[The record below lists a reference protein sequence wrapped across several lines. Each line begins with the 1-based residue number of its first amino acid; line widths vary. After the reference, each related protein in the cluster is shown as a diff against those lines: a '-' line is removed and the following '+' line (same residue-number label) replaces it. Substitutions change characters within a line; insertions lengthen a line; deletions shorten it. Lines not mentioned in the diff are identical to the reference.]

1 MEAIVRADGRQL
13 RLGEGQEFET
23 SRVPGEPGEII
34 VFDEVLMLLDEGD
47 ISVGTPVLNGASVSV
62 RIKAHTRGPKL
73 RFMKY
78 KNKVRYRRTLGHRQ
92 DMSRLVVESISK
104 G

>member
-13 RLGEGQEFET
+13 RLGEGQEFLV
-23 SRVPGEPGEII
+23 SRVTGEPGDS
-34 VFDEVLMLLDEGD
+34 VDLDVLMLVDGA
-47 ISVGTPVLNGASVSV
+47 SVTVGTPLVSGAKL
-62 RIKAHTRGPKL
+62 RATIQEHGRGPKL

-92 DMSRLVVESISK
+92 DMTKLVVESISK